1 MPITVLQFDFYG
13 LIFKKYNLV
22 PRAHVSFDQHEDKE
36 LWNNRFL
43 VQGFRTFSQ
52 RMRWRSPKDMW
63 AL

>member
-22 PRAHVSFDQHEDKE
+22 PRANVSFDQHEDKE

-52 RMRWRSPKDMW
+52 RMRWR
-63 AL
+63 

>member
-13 LIFKKYNLV
+13 LIFKKHNLV
-22 PRAHVSFDQHEDKE
+22 PRAHVSFDQHKDKE

-52 RMRWRSPKDMW
+52 RMRWH
-63 AL
+63 

>member
-1 MPITVLQFDFYG
+1 MPITVSQFDFYG

-52 RMRWRSPKDMW
+52 RMRWC
-63 AL
+63 